1 MTRAEVEE
9 EILRAREHGSPEN
22 VTRRGEAPDSVENN
36 YPKLD
41 DADLAGVDL
50 SGLELEYASLKRADL
65 RGAILEDTNLSGA
78 SLEDADLTGTTRTR
92 GANLTG
98 AGMDRARLGGADLSR
113 AVLRPE
119 DSDDPSSKRNA
130 YPGFLRNA
138 TYNDHTRWPRGFDP
152 KQYGALKAEHAEDF

>member
-9 EILRAREHGSPEN
+9 EILRAREYGSPGN
-22 VTRRGEAPDSVENN
+22 VMPRGEATDLVEDN

-41 DADLAGVDL
+41 DAGLAGVDL
-50 SGLELEYASLKRADL
+50 SGLELKDAGLKRADL
-65 RGAILEDTNLSGA
+65 RGAILEETNLSGA
-78 SLEDADLTGTTRTR
+78 SLDDADLTGTTRTR

-98 AGMDRARLGGADLSR
+98 TGMDRARLGGADLSR

-130 YPGFLRNA
+130 FPGFLQNA
-138 TYNDHTRWPRGFDP
+138 TYNDATRWPEGFDP
-152 KQYGALKAEHAEDF
+152 REYGALKAEPAEPN